1 MTELRIIVHQTP
13 EEAASPEYGYLLSMV
28 ELAARRV
35 WPSVRLEIDPP
46 TIGPGDSPVLL
57 LGSSRVFVAESS
69 LLRMRH
75 RLETGCDVV
84 FPFALATT
92 ALASQRLLYTLRQ
105 FEELEAEF
113 FAGDVGQTPK
123 PTSHLPISL
132 FSADAAAKL
141 ADELSLER
149 LLTDQHALAG
159 RLETAIDGLAHRFID
174 YYGEERSDVGRFIG
188 DDVLDVLEI
197 GCGRGATARF
207 LSEHRG
213 ARVVGVELNPAVA
226 ERASRWLE
234 RVIVGDVAEVEVPEA
249 AFDLVLALELV
260 EHLPEPEAVLR
271 KLARAV
277 RPGGRMLLSVPNVG
291 HHSVVRDLLA
301 GRWDYLPV
309 GLLCYTHYRFFCR
322 STLEDWLGRCG
333 FDRFDIEPQRT
344 EIPDEISALA
354 ERFPIDL
361 ENLGCK
367 GFYVVVHL

>member
-1 MTELRIIVHQTP
+1 VTELRIIVHQTA
-13 EEAASPEYGYLLSMV
+13 EEAASPEYAYLRSMV

-57 LGSSRVFVAESS
+57 LGTSRGYVAESS
-69 LLRMRH
+69 LARRRH
-75 RLETGCDVV
+75 RLETGCEAV

-92 ALASQRLLYTLRQ
+92 DLAKRRPLYTLRQ
-105 FEELEAEF
+105 FEELETEF
-113 FAGDVGQTPK
+113 FAGDPGQTPT
-123 PTSHLPISL
+123 PSSHLPISL
-132 FSADAAAKL
+132 LSAAAAARL
-141 ADELSLER
+141 ADDIPVER
-149 LLTDQHALAG
+149 LLTDERATAG
-159 RLETAIDGLAHRFID
+159 RLDPVADGLAHRFID
-174 YYGEERSDVGRFIG
+174 YYGEERADVGKFIG
-188 DDVLDVLEI
+188 DDVRDVLEI
-197 GCGRGATARF
+197 GCGGGATARF
-207 LSEHRG
+207 LSERRG
-213 ARVVGVELNPAVA
+213 MRVVGVELNPAVA

-234 RVIVGDVAEVEVPEA
+234 RVIVGDVAEVELPES

-260 EHLPEPEAVLR
+260 EHLPEPEGVLR

-322 STLEDWLGRCG
+322 STLVDWLGRCG
-333 FDRFDIEPQRT
+333 FDRFEIEPQRT
-344 EIPDEISALA
+344 EIPDEIRALA
-354 ERFPIDL
+354 DRVPIDL
-361 ENLGCK
+361 ESLGCS